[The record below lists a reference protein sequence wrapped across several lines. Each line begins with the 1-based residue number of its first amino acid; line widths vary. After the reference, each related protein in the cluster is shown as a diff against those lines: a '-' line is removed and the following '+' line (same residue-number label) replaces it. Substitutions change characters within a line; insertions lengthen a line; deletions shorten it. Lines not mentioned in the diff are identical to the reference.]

1 MRANIPKGG
10 MSNMQNMI
18 KKAQKMQEDMV
29 AAQAEL
35 DKKEYKATAGGGMVE
50 VTVTGKKEVVGVK
63 INPEVVDPE
72 DTEMLEDLII
82 AAINEAIRTVEE
94 ENSQVMDDI
103 TGGLQIPG
111 M

>member
-35 DKKEYKATAGGGMVE
+35 DQKEYKATSGGGMVE
-50 VTVTGKKEVVGVK
+50 VTVNGKKEVLS
-63 INPEVVDPE
+63 INMKPEVVDPE
-72 DTEMLEDLII
+72 DTEMLGDLII
-82 AAINEAIRTVEE
+82 AAINEAIKAAEKE
-94 ENSQVMDDI
+94 SSDVMDGI

-111 M
+111 L

>member
-35 DKKEYKATAGGGMVE
+35 DEKEYKATAGGGMVE
-50 VTVTGKKEVVGVK
+50 VTVTGKKQVVAVK

-82 AAINEAIRTVEE
+82 AAVNEAIRTAEE
-94 ENSQVMDDI
+94 ESSNIMDGI